1 MNPFRRAPSKRP
13 EGTSPPTE
21 PLPLALEAALGP
33 DDETDGIVQAIDALV
48 DSDPEGTDIFDD
60 SDNDDED
67 GQNAAS
73 SINSSRQSSQAHPSE
88 SPGGGGFKDVLNLG
102 QPLLSSVPKLVM
114 PQRGESDDRS
124 ADDDD
129 EDDDEEDDHSALD
142 NDQSTASEDGANVS
156 DDSASAEDYSD
167 DEEEGEEGYKPGGY
181 HRVAI
186 SETYNQR

>member
-1 MNPFRRAPSKRP
+1 MNPFRRTPGGKRL
-13 EGTSPPTE
+13 EGANPHSEPPTVA
-21 PLPLALEAALGP
+21 PDAALGQ
-33 DDETDGIVQAIDALV
+33 EDGTNGVVQTIDALV

-88 SPGGGGFKDVLNLG
+88 SPASFKDVLNLG
-102 QPLLSSVPKLVM
+102 QPLLSTVPKLVM
-114 PQRGESDDRS
+114 PQGGEPDDRS
-124 ADDDD
+124 ADE
-129 EDDDEEDDHSALD
+129 EDDDDLEDNSALD
-142 NDQSTASEDGANVS
+142 NDQSTASEDAANGS
-156 DDSASAEDYSD
+156 DDSGSAEDYSD